1 MQIDET
7 YKKLKSD
14 MNNAIYHFNKGDE
27 KSQIYALEII
37 ESLEKNIDRVF

>member
-27 KSQIYALEII
+27 KSQLYALEII
-37 ESLEKNIDRVF
+37 ENL